1 MFPPFYTEAGTK
13 RLGCLPRP
21 IARKWQS
28 QDANLSTLIPKSRL
42 LTHSFCFSQ
51 PLGKISPLSF
61 GSCCSPLL
69 ECFLPSPPGK
79 TYPSVCTQELSL
91 IWSLSPTR
99 QNCTASSSGPPGC
112 HFLLPWV
119 KDIPHSTKKEH
130 TNGQQVHEKVLNITN
145 HQERANHNHY
155 GISPHTFLN
164 GYHQKAKGGTAED
177 EEKGPLPTVAGN
189 VDWYNHYGN
198 QY

>member
-1 MFPPFYTEAGTK
+1 MHLFNPHKNPLRWVLLFPPFYTEVGTK

-21 IARKWQS
+21 TARKWQS
-28 QDANLSTLIPKSRL
+28 QDVNLSTLIPKSRL

-79 TYPSVCTQELSL
+79 TYPSVYTQELSL
-91 IWSLSPTR
+91 VWSLSPTR

-112 HFLLPWV
+112 HFPPPWGGHVTRSLPSHNV
-119 KDIPHSTKKEH
+119 TPH
-130 TNGQQVHEKVLNITN
+130 
-145 HQERANHNHY
+145 
-155 GISPHTFLN
+155 
-164 GYHQKAKGGTAED
+164 
-177 EEKGPLPTVAGN
+177 
-189 VDWYNHYGN
+189 
-198 QY
+198 